1 MGMAQEF
8 TRSCYALRTILSIT
22 YMYRLQTMLRL
33 YKQDMYD
40 SIRTCSLYTP
50 GSDYAQ
56 EENRRVTILDLAS
69 NSIECSALQ
78 AWVETTGGMTEEDG
92 ESGWEEWIVAFKDAA
107 MSLEWTMKEF
117 RSLYRLQ
124 FNKLVYFQSQA
135 TQHRRHLMGTDLYPS
150 DKNMA
155 DFYRTVCPK
164 NLFL

>member
-92 ESGWEEWIVAFKDAA
+92 ESGWEEWIVAFKDASA
-107 MSLEWTMKEF
+107 IQQVGLLSITSYPTSPPF
-117 RSLYRLQ
+117 DGYRPL
-124 FNKLVYFQSQA
+124 SQR
-135 TQHRRHLMGTDLYPS
+135 QEYGR
-150 DKNMA
+150 
-155 DFYRTVCPK
+155 
-164 NLFL
+164 FLSHCLS